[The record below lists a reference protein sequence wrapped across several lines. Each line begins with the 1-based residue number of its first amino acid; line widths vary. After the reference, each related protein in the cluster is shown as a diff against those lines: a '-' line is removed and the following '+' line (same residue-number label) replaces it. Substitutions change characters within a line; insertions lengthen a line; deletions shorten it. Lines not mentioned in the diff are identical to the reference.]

1 MFVGR
6 KQELNYLEEIY
17 KSNNSEMTIVYG
29 RRRIGKTEL
38 LRKFSR
44 GKKHIFFSC
53 DLSSESEQLRQFSKS
68 VYRVTNEIFLKDN
81 FFIDWNS
88 ALEYLF
94 TSLPKD
100 TKLVII
106 DEFPYMCN
114 ANSALPSI
122 LQNIW
127 DKHSKNSQI
136 KLILCGSY
144 ISFMEKEVLSSKSP
158 LYGRRSGQIFLRQ
171 FSFDE
176 ATEMLPKY
184 SRKQMIYI
192 YSILGG
198 IPAYLEK
205 FDDKLSLE
213 KNIKINIL
221 NKNSYL
227 FAEPRFLLM
236 EELRESGIY
245 FSILRAISSGRT
257 RLNEISQ
264 DTMINDRIKVNK
276 YLSVLREL
284 HIIEREL
291 PITEKNP
298 IKSRK
303 GIYKIEDQLIKFWFR
318 FVYPNLYLLEEN
330 EVNYLWKNILLEQID
345 TFVGFSFEKICLEE
359 LKKMNKN
366 NNLPF
371 KFKKIGRWWDRNN
384 EIDLLGY
391 DDSKNFIFGEC
402 KWKNKKIG
410 KKELD
415 TLVKKSKLFDTK
427 NKYFCF
433 FSKSSFSPVLIK
445 EANKENNIFLFK
457 Y

>member
-6 KQELNYLEEIY
+6 KQEMDYLKKIY
-17 KSNNSEMTIVYG
+17 KSNNAEMIVVYG

-38 LRKFSR
+38 LRQFSKK
-44 GKKHIFFSC
+44 KKHIFFSC
-53 DLSSESEQLRQFSKS
+53 DLSSEAEQLKQFSQS
-68 VYRVTNEIFLKDN
+68 LYRATNEVFLKDN
-81 FFIDWNS
+81 VFKNWNS

-94 TSLPKD
+94 TSLPKNIN
-100 TKLVII
+100 LVII

-122 LQNIW
+122 LQNLW
-127 DKHSKNSQI
+127 DKYSKKSQI

-144 ISFMEKEVLSSKSP
+144 ISFMEKEILSSKSP
-158 LYGRRSGQIFLRQ
+158 LYGRRTGQIFLKGL
-171 FSFDE
+171 SFDE
-176 ATEMLPKY
+176 TNEMLPNF
-184 SRKQMIYI
+184 SREEMVYV

-205 FDDKLSLE
+205 FNDQQSLE
-213 KNIKINIL
+213 ANIKVNIL

-227 FAEPRFLLM
+227 FAEPKFLLM

-245 FSILRAISSGRT
+245 FSILRSISSGKT

-264 DTMINDRIKVNK
+264 DTMINDRIKVNR

-284 HIIEREL
+284 HIVTREL
-291 PITEKNP
+291 PVTENNP
-298 IKSRK
+298 NKSRK

-318 FVYPNLYLLEEN
+318 FIYPNLYLLEEN
-330 EVNYLWKNILLEQID
+330 EIDFFWKNIYLKQID
-345 TFVGFSFEKICLEE
+345 SFVGFSFEKICLEK

-366 NNLPF
+366 NKLPF
-371 KFKKIGRWWDRNN
+371 KFRKAGRWWNKDK
-384 EIDLLGY
+384 EIDLLGF

-402 KWKNKKIG
+402 KWKNKNIG
-410 KKELD
+410 KKELES
-415 TLVKKSKLFDTK
+415 LVEKSKYFDAK
-427 NKYFCF
+427 SKYFCF
-433 FSKSSFSPVLIK
+433 FSKSSFSPTLIRETK
-445 EANKENNIFLFK
+445 MRTNVFLFD